1 MTKIVSYVIIDIK
14 GCGLKMSNILAG
26 ILAFIIWIVLPFTF
40 IFLFYKNNKKKKE
53 IVSFVVAFN
62 IHSIPELARLVHLK
76 EEKTLKILS
85 KIIANPDN
93 IDLDND
99 AKRLRNAQINLQTM
113 TITLQDKKNKKE
125 TWICSYCRAINSS
138 KELTCN
144 SCQAPKN
151 KN

>member
-1 MTKIVSYVIIDIK
+1 MILHK
-14 GCGLKMSNILAG
+14 GCGLKMLDIFLG
-26 ILAFIIWIVLPFTF
+26 ILTASLIIGVVWIP
-40 IFLFYKNNKKKKE
+40 IFLYYKCNKKKKE

-62 IHSIPELARLVHLK
+62 IRSIPELARLARLT

-113 TITLQDKKNKKE
+113 KITLQDKKSKKE
-125 TWICSYCRAINSS
+125 TWTCPYCRAVNSP
-138 KELTCN
+138 KELTCT
-144 SCQAPKN
+144 SCHAPK
-151 KN
+151 KKV